1 MNTCIISQASPEKVV
16 IENSI
21 SLLFTSMAAN
31 NTSVKYQ
38 TVLKK
43 NLRNLLYIINNGWKN
58 RYKYIL
64 AETLKFLSDSDS
76 ST

>member
-31 NTSVKYQ
+31 NTSVKHQ
-38 TVLKK
+38 TELKK
-43 NLRNLLYIINNGWKN
+43 KCKEFTIHNK
-58 RYKYIL
+58 
-64 AETLKFLSDSDS
+64 
-76 ST
+76 